1 MRLVTLLDWVRRA
14 RYSSISDCRR
24 AESWEAV
31 SYTHL
36 TLPTKA

>member
-24 AESWEAV
+24 AESWEE
-31 SYTHL
+31 SS
-36 TLPTKA
+36 PSP